1 MTQKEIKQAI
11 SGIAQLLGN
20 NPEMMRQQLGMLK
33 ALVSNL
39 DEAAMN
45 RIIEKTKEPGFNPR
59 QFETEL
65 QSIISAIKSAT
76 PQ

>member
-1 MTQKEIKQAI
+1 MTQQEIKQAI
-11 SGIAQLLGN
+11 AGISQLLGS
-20 NPEMMRQQLGMLK
+20 NPEIMGQQLGMLK
-33 ALVSNL
+33 ALIPDL

-59 QFETEL
+59 QLETEL
-65 QSIISAIKSAT
+65 QSIVSAIKSAS